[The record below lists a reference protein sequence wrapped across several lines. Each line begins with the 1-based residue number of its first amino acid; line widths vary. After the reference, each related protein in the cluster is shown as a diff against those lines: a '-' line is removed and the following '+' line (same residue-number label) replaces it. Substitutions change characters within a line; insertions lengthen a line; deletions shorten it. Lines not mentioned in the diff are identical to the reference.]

1 MPAHSV
7 KIKLK
12 KNIRAVRRVLGIAG
26 RFFWS
31 CGMCAPLQEIGSE
44 SRRKQDEMRD
54 AVLLVFANKQVPKHQ
69 NISHSQRV
77 LPWFVSQFGVPQIA
91 TVPLPQDLPQAMT
104 AAEAGSEAKV
114 AGG

>member
-1 MPAHSV
+1 MACVHHF
-7 KIKLK
+7 K
-12 KNIRAVRRVLGIAG
+12 KSDPSHV
-26 RFFWS
+26 
-31 CGMCAPLQEIGSE
+31 E
-44 SRRKQDEMRD
+44 SRMRCEMRL
-54 AVLLVFANKQVPKHQ
+54 LLVFANKQVPKHQ